1 MIELEYL
8 RVEYQGGHK
17 EKVLAI
23 EDISLK
29 IADCESIALIGPSG
43 CGKTSLLYVLCGL
56 IKPSAGSAKIDSV
69 PVSKPSRNVA
79 LILQDIGLLPW
90 KTVFKNASLSL
101 ELNGERDRQKVYA
114 LLDELGLQGFYQ
126 RYPAQLSGGEKQR
139 VAIARALATN
149 PKILLMDE
157 PLVSLDTFTRE
168 HIQDLILELWQKR
181 KHTQIIVTHDIEEA
195 VFLGQRIVVLS
206 PRPAK
211 IQTILENPGM
221 GQLSFRESA
230 EFYEQVLALR
240 GLIPIIQAS

>member
-1 MIELEYL
+1 MIELEKL
-8 RVEYQGGHK
+8 RVEYQGGRK
-17 EKVLAI
+17 EKVLAV
-23 EDISLK
+23 EDINLN
-29 IADCESIALIGPSG
+29 ITDGESVALIGPSG

-56 IKPSAGSAKIDSV
+56 IKPSAGTAKINGI
-69 PVSKPSRNVA
+69 PILKPSRDVA

-90 KTVFKNASLSL
+90 KTVLKNASLSI
-101 ELNGERDRQKVYA
+101 EISGERDRQRVFS
-114 LLDELGLQGFYQ
+114 LLDELGLKGFYH

-157 PLVSLDTFTRE
+157 PLVSLDTFSRE
-168 HIQDLILELWQKR
+168 RIQDLILSLWQKH

-211 IQTILENPGM
+211 VQAVIENPNM
-221 GQLSFRESA
+221 GEPSYRESK
-230 EFYEQVLALR
+230 EFYEKVLTLR
-240 GLIPIIQAS
+240 GLIPIT

>member
-1 MIELEYL
+1 MIELEKL
-8 RVEYQGGHK
+8 TIEYQGGRK
-17 EKVLAI
+17 EKVLAV
-23 EDISLK
+23 EDISLN
-29 IADCESIALIGPSG
+29 ITDGESIALIGPSG

-56 IKPSAGSAKIDSV
+56 IKPSSGSAKINGI
-69 PVSKPSRNVA
+69 PVSKPSRDVA

-90 KTVFKNASLSL
+90 KTVFKNASLGL
-101 ELNGERDRQKVYA
+101 ELNGGRDRQRVYT
-114 LLDELGLQGFYQ
+114 LLDELGLKGFYH

-168 HIQDLILELWQKR
+168 RIQDLILSLWQKR
-181 KHTQIIVTHDIEEA
+181 KHTQIIVTNDIEEA

-211 IQTILENPGM
+211 VQAVIDNSNM
-221 GQLSFRESA
+221 GHPSYRESK
-230 EFYEQVLALR
+230 EFYEKVLTLR
-240 GLIPIIQAS
+240 GLIQMPL

>member
-1 MIELEYL
+1 MIELEKL
-8 RVEYQGGHK
+8 RVEYQGGRK
-17 EKVLAI
+17 EKVLAV

-29 IADCESIALIGPSG
+29 ITDGESVALIGPSG
-43 CGKTSLLYVLCGL
+43 CGKTSILYVLCGL
-56 IKPSAGSAKIDSV
+56 IKPSSGSAKIDGI
-69 PVSKPSRNVA
+69 PVSKPSRDVA

-90 KTVFKNASLSL
+90 KTALKNASLGL
-101 ELNGERDRQKVYA
+101 ELNGQRDRQRVYN
-114 LLDELGLQGFYQ
+114 LLEELGLRGFEH
-126 RYPAQLSGGEKQR
+126 RFPAQLSGGEKQR

-168 HIQDLILELWQKR
+168 RIQDLILELWQKR

-211 IQTILENPGM
+211 IQAIIENPGM
-221 GQLSFRESA
+221 GRPGYRESK
-230 EFYEQVLALR
+230 EFYEKVLALR
-240 GLIPIIQAS
+240 GLLPITQTL